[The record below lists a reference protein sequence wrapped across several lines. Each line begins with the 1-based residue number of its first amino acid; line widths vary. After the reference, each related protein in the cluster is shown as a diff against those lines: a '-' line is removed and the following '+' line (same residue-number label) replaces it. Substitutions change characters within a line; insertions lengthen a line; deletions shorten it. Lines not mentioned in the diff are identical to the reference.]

1 MVLGMKSMPAK
12 LQQAY
17 FSRLRGKLFLHEWR
31 EVNGMQTMRQL
42 WWFFRAYWKRYAVG
56 IAFLFF
62 IDVLMLW
69 PPRLIGETVDDI
81 RNSSLTSAA
90 LTRTVAILLLLGLV
104 LYGMRFV
111 WRYLLNGGALILE
124 RTLRERLFAHLT
136 RMTPSFYQRRRSGD
150 LMAIATNDIPAIEQT
165 ASTGVLTLVDSLF
178 MTTLTL
184 AVMMTSIDWRLTL
197 AALIPMP
204 FLAWSTAYYGKLLH
218 ERFYLAQEAFGEM
231 NDHVQ
236 QSISGVR
243 VLRAFVQEEA
253 DVEAFR
259 RVSEKTLER
268 NVSVS
273 RIDALFE
280 PTIAIIIGFSF
291 LIGLGYGT
299 YLVIASSISLGDLVA
314 FNLYLGLLIWPMFAF
329 GWLVNVLQ
337 RGGASHKRLTELLVE
352 QPEVTEKEQPVS
364 VVPANTVE
372 ARHFSFVYPGG
383 EKPALRDI
391 SFSLGEGETLGI
403 VGRTGSG
410 KSTLCRSL
418 LHLYPIKPDSLFV
431 GGVPIEDL
439 SFAAL
444 RAKIGYVPQE
454 HLLFSRTIAENVAFG
469 KPEATAEEVLH
480 ALELAE
486 MGRDLSQFA
495 DGVETMVGEK
505 GVTLSGG
512 QKQRISIARALLM
525 DADILILDDS
535 LSAVDARTEESIL
548 RHLRQERAGKTTII
562 TAHRLSAVQHA
573 HQILVLDDGQIV
585 ERGTHDELMRL
596 DGWYANQ
603 YRRQQME
610 QDVAG

>member
-1 MVLGMKSMPAK
+1 MKTLKELA
-12 LQQAY
+12 
-17 FSRLRGKLFLHEWR
+17 
-31 EVNGMQTMRQL
+31 
-42 WWFFRAYWKRYAVG
+42 WFFRAHWKRYTIG

-62 IDVLMLW
+62 IDILMLW
-69 PPRLIGETVDDI
+69 PPRLIGETVDAM
-81 RNSSLTSAA
+81 RNSSLTTQD
-90 LTRTVAILLLLGLV
+90 LTRTVTILLALGV
-104 LYGMRFV
+104 GLYAMRFA

-124 RTLRERLFAHLT
+124 RTLRERLFGHLT
-136 RMTPSFYQRRRSGD
+136 RMTPSFYHRKRSGD
-150 LMAIATNDIPAIEQT
+150 LMAVATNDIPAIEQT

-178 MTTLTL
+178 MTLLTL
-184 AVMMTSIDWRLTL
+184 GVMVTAIDWKLTL

-204 FLAWSTAYYGKLLH
+204 FLAWSTAYYGRLLH

-243 VLRAFVQEEA
+243 VLRAFVQEKEDIEA
-253 DVEAFR
+253 YR

-299 YLVIASSISLGDLVA
+299 YLVFTSAISLGDLVA

-337 RGGASHKRLTELLVE
+337 RGGASHKRLSELLAE
-352 QPEVTEKEQPVS
+352 QPDVHEADHPIAATTPH
-364 VVPANTVE
+364 TVE
-372 ARHFSFVYPGG
+372 ARQFSFAYPGND
-383 EKPALRDI
+383 ELALSDI
-391 SFSLGEGETLGI
+391 TFSLGEGETLGI

-410 KSTLCRSL
+410 KSTLCRAL
-418 LHLYPIKPDSLFV
+418 LHQYEMKRQTLFV
-431 GGVPIEDL
+431 GGVPIEEL
-439 SFAAL
+439 SFDTL
-444 RAKIGYVPQE
+444 RQKIAYVPQE
-454 HLLFSRTIAENVAFG
+454 HLLFSRTIAENVSFG
-469 KPEATAEEVLH
+469 KPDASEAEVLH
-480 ALELAE
+480 AMRLAE
-486 MGRDLSQFA
+486 MESDLMQFRE
-495 DGVETMVGEK
+495 GLKTMVGEK

-512 QKQRISIARALLM
+512 QKQRISIARALLL
-525 DADILILDDS
+525 DAGILVLDDS
-535 LSAVDARTEESIL
+535 LSAVDARTEEAIL
-548 RHLRQERAGKTTII
+548 RHLRQERANKTTII

-573 HQILVLDDGQIV
+573 ELILVLDEGRIV
-585 ERGTHDELMRL
+585 ERGTHAELMQQN
-596 DGWYANQ
+596 GWYAEQ

>member
-1 MVLGMKSMPAK
+1 
-12 LQQAY
+12 
-17 FSRLRGKLFLHEWR
+17 
-31 EVNGMQTMRQL
+31 MQTLRQL
-42 WWFFRAYWKRYAVG
+42 SWFFKAHWKRYAVG
-56 IAFLFF
+56 IVFLFL

-69 PPRLIGETVDDI
+69 PPRLIGETVDSI
-81 RNSSLTSAA
+81 RNSSLTPSV
-90 LTRTVAILLLLGLV
+90 LTETVVILLVLGV
-104 LYGMRFV
+104 ILYAMRFV

-124 RTLRERLFAHLT
+124 RTLREQLFAHLT
-136 RMTPSFYQRRRSGD
+136 RMTPSFYHRKRSGD
-150 LMAIATNDIPAIEQT
+150 LMAVATNDIPAIEQT

-178 MTTLTL
+178 MTVLTL
-184 AVMMTSIDWRLTL
+184 SVMMTAIDWKLTL

-236 QSISGVR
+236 QSVSGVR
-243 VLRAFVQEEA
+243 VLRAFVQEKA
-253 DVEAFR
+253 DVEAYR

-291 LIGLGYGT
+291 LIGLGFGT
-299 YLVIASSISLGDLVA
+299 YLVFTSAISLGDLVA

-337 RGGASHKRLTELLVE
+337 RGGASHKRLSELFVE
-352 QPEVTEKEQPVS
+352 QPDVSEKPAAAS
-364 VVPANTVE
+364 IVPANIVE
-372 ARHFSFVYPGG
+372 ARHFSFIYPGTD
-383 EKPALRDI
+383 KPALYNI
-391 SFSLGEGETLGI
+391 TFTLEEGETLGI

-418 LHLYPIKPDSLFV
+418 LHQYQMEGKSLFV
-431 GGVPIEDL
+431 GGVPIEEISL
-439 SFAAL
+439 HAL
-444 RAKIGYVPQE
+444 REKIGYVPQE

-469 KPEATAEEVLH
+469 NQDATPGEIMH

-486 MGRDLSQFA
+486 MGRDLSQFT
-495 DGVETMVGEK
+495 DGVKTMVGEK

-573 HQILVLDDGQIV
+573 QLILVLDAGQIV
-585 ERGTHDELMRL
+585 ERGTHDELMQKN
-596 DGWYANQ
+596 GWYAEQ

>member
-1 MVLGMKSMPAK
+1 
-12 LQQAY
+12 
-17 FSRLRGKLFLHEWR
+17 
-31 EVNGMQTMRQL
+31 MQTLRQL
-42 WWFFRAYWKRYAVG
+42 SWFFRAYWKRYVIG
-56 IAFLFF
+56 IAVLFI

-69 PPRLIGETVDDI
+69 PPKLIGDTVDSI
-81 RNSSLTSAA
+81 RNSSLTDAD
-90 LTRTVAILLLLGLV
+90 LTLTVVILLILGV
-104 LYGMRFV
+104 SLYGLRFL

-136 RMTPSFYQRRRSGD
+136 RMTPSFFHRKRSGD
-150 LMAIATNDIPAIEQT
+150 LMAVATNDIPAIEQT
-165 ASTGVLTLVDSLF
+165 ASTGVLTLVDALF
-178 MTTLTL
+178 MTVLTL
-184 AVMMTSIDWRLTL
+184 GVMVTAIDWKLTL

-204 FLAWSTAYYGKLLH
+204 FLAWSTAYYGRLLH

-236 QSISGVR
+236 QSVSGVR
-243 VLRAFVQEEA
+243 VLRAFVQEKADIEA
-253 DVEAFR
+253 YR

-280 PTIAIIIGFSF
+280 PTIGIIIGFSF

-299 YLVIASSISLGDLVA
+299 YLVFTSAISLGDLVA

-337 RGGASHKRLTELLVE
+337 RGGASHKRFTELMVE
-352 QPEVTEKEQPVS
+352 QPDVTEAANPVTS
-364 VVPANTVE
+364 QIANTVE
-372 ARHFSFVYPGG
+372 ARHFSFTYPGTD
-383 EKPALRDI
+383 KPALTDI
-391 SFSLGEGETLGI
+391 SFRLGEGETLGI

-410 KSTLCRSL
+410 KSTLCRAL
-418 LHLYPIKPDSLFV
+418 LHQYQMKEQALFI
-431 GGVPIEDL
+431 GGIPIEGLAFDT
-439 SFAAL
+439 L
-444 RAKIGYVPQE
+444 REKIGYVPQE
-454 HLLFSRTIAENVAFG
+454 HLLFSRTIVENVAFG
-469 KPEATAEEVLH
+469 KPQATTEEVKH

-486 MGRDLSQFA
+486 MKRDMEQFR
-495 DGVETMVGEK
+495 DGLQTMVGEK

-525 DADILILDDS
+525 DAGILILDDS

-548 RHLRQERAGKTTII
+548 RHLRQERADKTTII

-573 HQILVLDDGQIV
+573 QLILVLDEGQIV
-585 ERGTHDELMRL
+585 ERGTHDELMQRK
-596 DGWYANQ
+596 GWYAEQ

>member
-1 MVLGMKSMPAK
+1 
-12 LQQAY
+12 
-17 FSRLRGKLFLHEWR
+17 
-31 EVNGMQTMRQL
+31 MQTLRQL
-42 WWFFRAYWKRYAVG
+42 SWFFRAYWKRYVIG
-56 IAFLFF
+56 ISVLFI

-69 PPRLIGETVDDI
+69 PPKLIGDTVDSI
-81 RNSSLTSAA
+81 RNSSLTDAD
-90 LTRTVAILLLLGLV
+90 LTQTVVILLVLGIS
-104 LYGMRFV
+104 LYGLRFL

-136 RMTPSFYQRRRSGD
+136 RMTPSFFHRKRSGD
-150 LMAIATNDIPAIEQT
+150 LMAVATNDIPAIEQT
-165 ASTGVLTLVDSLF
+165 ASTGVLTLVDALF
-178 MTTLTL
+178 MTLLTL
-184 AVMMTSIDWRLTL
+184 GVMVTAIDWKLTL

-236 QSISGVR
+236 QSVSGVR
-243 VLRAFVQEEA
+243 VLRAFVQEKADIEA
-253 DVEAFR
+253 YR
-259 RVSEKTLER
+259 QVSEKTLER

-299 YLVIASSISLGDLVA
+299 YLVFTSAISLGDLVA

-337 RGGASHKRLTELLVE
+337 RGGASHKRFTELMVE
-352 QPEVTEKEQPVS
+352 QPDVTEAADPVTS
-364 VVPANTVE
+364 QIANTVE
-372 ARHFSFVYPGG
+372 ARHFSFAYPGTD
-383 EKPALRDI
+383 KPALTDI
-391 SFSLGEGETLGI
+391 SFRLGEGETLGI

-410 KSTLCRSL
+410 KSTLCRAL
-418 LHLYPIKPDSLFV
+418 LHQYQMKEQVLFI
-431 GGVPIEDL
+431 GGIPIEGLAFD
-439 SFAAL
+439 AL
-444 RAKIGYVPQE
+444 REKIGYVPQE
-454 HLLFSRTIAENVAFG
+454 HLLFSRTIAENVTFG
-469 KPEATAEEVLH
+469 KPQATTEDVMH

-486 MGRDLSQFA
+486 MKRDLEQFR
-495 DGVETMVGEK
+495 DGLQTMVGEK

-525 DADILILDDS
+525 DAGILILDDS

-548 RHLRQERAGKTTII
+548 RHLRQERADKTTII

-573 HQILVLDDGQIV
+573 QLILVLDEGQIV
-585 ERGTHDELMRL
+585 ERGTHDELMQHN
-596 DGWYANQ
+596 GWYAEQ

>member
-1 MVLGMKSMPAK
+1 
-12 LQQAY
+12 
-17 FSRLRGKLFLHEWR
+17 
-31 EVNGMQTMRQL
+31 MQTLKQL
-42 WWFFRAYWKRYAVG
+42 SWFFRAHWKRYAIG
-56 IAFLFF
+56 ISFLFL

-69 PPRLIGETVDDI
+69 PPRLIGETVDSI
-81 RNSSLTSAA
+81 RNSSLTIPA
-90 LTRTVAILLLLGLV
+90 LTRAMVILLVLGVLLYV
-104 LYGMRFV
+104 MRFV
-111 WRYLLNGGALILE
+111 WRYLLNGGALLLE
-124 RTLRERLFAHLT
+124 RTLRERLFSHLT
-136 RMTPSFYQRRRSGD
+136 KMTPSFYHRKRSGD
-150 LMAIATNDIPAIEQT
+150 LMAVATNDIPAIEQT

-178 MTTLTL
+178 MTLLTL
-184 AVMMTSIDWRLTL
+184 GVMVTVIDWKLTL

-218 ERFYLAQEAFGEM
+218 DRFYLAQEAFGEM

-236 QSISGVR
+236 QSVSGVR
-243 VLRAFVQEEA
+243 VLRAFVQEKA
-253 DVEAFR
+253 DVEAYR

-299 YLVIASSISLGDLVA
+299 YLVFTSSISLGDLVA

-337 RGGASHKRLTELLVE
+337 RGGASHKRYSELLVE
-352 QPEVTEKEQPVS
+352 QPDVKEAANPVTTVA
-364 VVPANTVE
+364 ANTVE
-372 ARHFSFVYPGG
+372 ARQFSFCYPGTD
-383 EKPALRDI
+383 KPALSDI
-391 SFSLGEGETLGI
+391 SFVLEEGETLGI

-418 LHLYPIKPDSLFV
+418 LHQYQMNEGSLLV
-431 GGVPIEDL
+431 GGVPIEKL
-439 SFAAL
+439 SFHAL
-444 RAKIGYVPQE
+444 REKIGYVPQE
-454 HLLFSRTIAENVAFG
+454 HLLFSRTIEANVAFG
-469 KPEATAEEVLH
+469 RPDATNEEIVR

-486 MGRDLSQFA
+486 MRGDLAQFRDGLQ
-495 DGVETMVGEK
+495 TMVGEK

-512 QKQRISIARALLM
+512 QKQRISIARALLV

-548 RHLRQERAGKTTII
+548 RHLRQERANKTTII

-573 HQILVLDDGQIV
+573 QLILVLDEGRIV
-585 ERGTHDELMRL
+585 ERGTHNELMQKN
-596 DGWYANQ
+596 GWYAEQ

-610 QDVAG
+610 QDVTG

>member
-1 MVLGMKSMPAK
+1 
-12 LQQAY
+12 
-17 FSRLRGKLFLHEWR
+17 
-31 EVNGMQTMRQL
+31 MQTLRQL
-42 WWFFRAYWKRYAVG
+42 SWFFRAHWKRYVVG
-56 IAFLFF
+56 IFFLFV
-62 IDVLMLW
+62 IDILMLW
-69 PPRLIGETVDDI
+69 PPRLIGDTVDSI
-81 RNSSLTSAA
+81 RNNTLTSSA
-90 LTRTVAILLLLGLV
+90 LTQTMVILLVLGVLLYV
-104 LYGMRFV
+104 MRII

-124 RTLRERLFAHLT
+124 RALRERLFAHLT
-136 RMTPSFYQRRRSGD
+136 RMSPSFYHRKRSGD
-150 LMAIATNDIPAIEQT
+150 LMAVATNDIPAIEQT

-178 MTTLTL
+178 MTLLTL
-184 AVMMTSIDWRLTL
+184 VVMVTVIDWKLTL

-218 ERFYLAQEAFGEM
+218 DRFYLAQEAFGEM

-236 QSISGVR
+236 QSVSGVR
-243 VLRAFVQEEA
+243 VLRAFVQEKA
-253 DVEAFR
+253 DVEAYR

-299 YLVIASSISLGDLVA
+299 YLVFTSSISLGDLVA

-337 RGGASHKRLTELLVE
+337 RGGASHKRYSELVVE
-352 QPEVTEKEQPVS
+352 QPDVAEEEHPITSVT
-364 VVPANTVE
+364 ANTVE
-372 ARHFSFVYPGG
+372 ARHFSFCYPGT
-383 EKPALRDI
+383 EKPALTDI
-391 SFSLGEGETLGI
+391 SFTLGEGETLGI

-418 LHLYPIKPDSLFV
+418 LHQYQMEREALFV
-431 GGVPIEDL
+431 GGIAIEEL
-439 SFAAL
+439 SFDAL
-444 RAKIGYVPQE
+444 RKKIGYVPQE
-454 HLLFSRTIAENVAFG
+454 HLLFSRTIAHNVAFG
-469 KPEATAEEVLH
+469 RPEASADEVLH

-486 MGRDLSQFA
+486 MKRDLEQFRE
-495 DGVETMVGEK
+495 GLQTMVGEK
-505 GVTLSGG
+505 GVALSGG
-512 QKQRISIARALLM
+512 QKQRISIARALLI
-525 DADILILDDS
+525 DAEILILDDS

-548 RHLRQERAGKTTII
+548 THLRSERANKTTII

-573 HQILVLDDGQIV
+573 QLILVLDEGRIV
-585 ERGTHDELMRL
+585 ERGTHDELMTRN
-596 DGWYANQ
+596 GWYAEQ

>member
-1 MVLGMKSMPAK
+1 
-12 LQQAY
+12 
-17 FSRLRGKLFLHEWR
+17 
-31 EVNGMQTMRQL
+31 MQTLRQL
-42 WWFFRAYWKRYAVG
+42 SWFFKAHWKRYAVG
-56 IAFLFF
+56 IVFLFL

-69 PPRLIGETVDDI
+69 PPRLIGETVDSI
-81 RNSSLTSAA
+81 RNSSLTPSV
-90 LTRTVAILLLLGLV
+90 LTETVVILLVLGV
-104 LYGMRFV
+104 ILYAMRFV

-124 RTLRERLFAHLT
+124 RTLREQLFAHLT
-136 RMTPSFYQRRRSGD
+136 RMTPSFYHRKRSGD
-150 LMAIATNDIPAIEQT
+150 LMAVATNDIPAIEQT

-178 MTTLTL
+178 MTVLTL
-184 AVMMTSIDWRLTL
+184 SVMMTAIDWKLTL

-236 QSISGVR
+236 QSVSGVR
-243 VLRAFVQEEA
+243 VLRAFVQEKA
-253 DVEAFR
+253 DVEAYR

-291 LIGLGYGT
+291 LIGLGFGT
-299 YLVIASSISLGDLVA
+299 YLVFTSAISLGDLVA

-337 RGGASHKRLTELLVE
+337 RGGASHKRLSELFVE
-352 QPEVTEKEQPVS
+352 QPDVSEKPAAAS
-364 VVPANTVE
+364 IVPANIVE
-372 ARHFSFVYPGG
+372 ARHFSFIYPGTD
-383 EKPALRDI
+383 KPALYNI
-391 SFSLGEGETLGI
+391 TFTLEEGETLGI

-418 LHLYPIKPDSLFV
+418 LHQYQMEGKSLFV
-431 GGVPIEDL
+431 GGVPIEEISL
-439 SFAAL
+439 HAL
-444 RAKIGYVPQE
+444 REKIGYVPQE

-469 KPEATAEEVLH
+469 NPDATPGEIMH

-486 MGRDLSQFA
+486 MGRDLSQFT
-495 DGVETMVGEK
+495 DGVKTMVGEK

-573 HQILVLDDGQIV
+573 QLILVLDAGQIV
-585 ERGTHDELMRL
+585 ERGTHDELMQKN
-596 DGWYANQ
+596 GWYAEQ

>member
-1 MVLGMKSMPAK
+1 MHTL
-12 LQQAY
+12 
-17 FSRLRGKLFLHEWR
+17 
-31 EVNGMQTMRQL
+31 RQL
-42 WWFFRAYWKRYAVG
+42 SWFFKAHWKRYSIG
-56 IAFLFF
+56 ITFLFL
-62 IDVLMLW
+62 IDVLVLW
-69 PPRLIGETVDDI
+69 PPRLIGDIVDSI
-81 RNSSLTSAA
+81 RNSSLTTAE
-90 LTRTVAILLLLGLV
+90 LMKTVLILLSLGLV
-104 LYGMRFV
+104 LYGMRYM

-124 RTLRERLFAHLT
+124 KTLRERLFSHLT
-136 RMTPSFYQRRRSGD
+136 RMSPSFYHRKRSGD
-150 LMAIATNDIPAIEQT
+150 LMAVATNDIPAIEQT
-165 ASTGVLTLVDSLF
+165 ASTGVLTLVDALF
-178 MTTLTL
+178 MTLLTL
-184 AVMMTSIDWRLTL
+184 IVMLTSIDWKLTL

-204 FLAWSTAYYGKLLH
+204 FLAWSTAYYGRLLH

-236 QSISGVR
+236 QSVSGVR
-243 VLRAFVQEEA
+243 VLRAFVQEKA
-253 DVEAFR
+253 DVEAYR

-299 YLVIASSISLGDLVA
+299 YLVFTSVISLGELVA

-337 RGGASHKRLTELLVE
+337 RGGASHKRLSELLVE
-352 QPEVTEKEQPVS
+352 EPDVAEQEHPVS
-364 VVPANTVE
+364 AVASNTVE
-372 ARHFSFVYPGG
+372 ARHFTFTYPGT

-391 SFSLGEGETLGI
+391 TFTLGEGETLGI

-418 LHLYPIKPDSLFV
+418 LHQYQMNESSLFV
-431 GGVPIEDL
+431 GGVPIESL
-439 SFAAL
+439 SLFAL
-444 RAKIGYVPQE
+444 REKIGYVPQE
-454 HLLFSRTIAENVAFG
+454 HLLFSRSIEANVTFG
-469 KPEATAEEVLH
+469 KPGASAEEVLH

-486 MGRDLSQFA
+486 MGSDLLQFRE
-495 DGVETMVGEK
+495 GVQTMVGEK

-535 LSAVDARTEESIL
+535 LSAVDARTEESIV
-548 RHLRQERAGKTTII
+548 RHLRKERTGKTTII

-573 HQILVLDDGQIV
+573 QLILVLDEGQIV
-585 ERGTHDELMRL
+585 ERGTHDELMRQN
-596 DGWYANQ
+596 GWYAEQ
-603 YRRQQME
+603 FRRQQME

>member
-1 MVLGMKSMPAK
+1 MKTLKELS
-12 LQQAY
+12 
-17 FSRLRGKLFLHEWR
+17 
-31 EVNGMQTMRQL
+31 
-42 WWFFRAYWKRYAVG
+42 WFFRAHWKRYTIG

-62 IDVLMLW
+62 IDILMLW
-69 PPRLIGETVDDI
+69 PPRLIGETVDAM
-81 RNSSLTSAA
+81 RNSSLTAQD
-90 LTRTVAILLLLGLV
+90 LTRTVTILLALGV
-104 LYGMRFV
+104 GLYAMRFA

-124 RTLRERLFAHLT
+124 RTLRERLFGHLT
-136 RMTPSFYQRRRSGD
+136 RMTPSFYHRKRSGD
-150 LMAIATNDIPAIEQT
+150 LMAVATNDIPAIEQT

-178 MTTLTL
+178 MTLLTL
-184 AVMMTSIDWRLTL
+184 GVMVTAIDWKLTL

-204 FLAWSTAYYGKLLH
+204 FLAWSTAYYGRLLH

-243 VLRAFVQEEA
+243 VLRAFVQEKEDIEA
-253 DVEAFR
+253 YR

-299 YLVIASSISLGDLVA
+299 YLVFTSAISLGDLVA

-337 RGGASHKRLTELLVE
+337 RGGASHKRLSELLVE
-352 QPEVTEKEQPVS
+352 KPDVHEVDHPIAAATPH
-364 VVPANTVE
+364 TVE
-372 ARHFSFVYPGG
+372 ARHFSFAYPGSD
-383 EKPALRDI
+383 ELALSDI
-391 SFSLGEGETLGI
+391 TFSLGEGETLGI

-410 KSTLCRSL
+410 KSTLCRAL
-418 LHLYPIKPDSLFV
+418 LHQYEMKSQTLFV
-431 GGVPIEDL
+431 GGVSIEEL
-439 SFAAL
+439 SFDTL
-444 RAKIGYVPQE
+444 RQKIAYVPQE
-454 HLLFSRTIAENVAFG
+454 HLLFSRTIAENVSFG
-469 KPEATAEEVLH
+469 KPGASEAEVLH
-480 ALELAE
+480 AMRLAE
-486 MGRDLSQFA
+486 MESDLMQFRE
-495 DGVETMVGEK
+495 GLKTMVGEK

-512 QKQRISIARALLM
+512 QKQRISIARALLL
-525 DADILILDDS
+525 DAGILVLDDS
-535 LSAVDARTEESIL
+535 LSAVDARTEEAIL
-548 RHLRQERAGKTTII
+548 RHLRQERANKTTII

-573 HQILVLDDGQIV
+573 ELILVLDEGRIV
-585 ERGTHDELMRL
+585 ERGTHAELMQQN
-596 DGWYANQ
+596 GWYAEQ

>member
-1 MVLGMKSMPAK
+1 MLALLLFAWEEVYIRVSHEVTLM
-12 LQQAY
+12 
-17 FSRLRGKLFLHEWR
+17 RILRELS
-31 EVNGMQTMRQL
+31 
-42 WWFFRAYWKRYAVG
+42 WFFRAHWKRYAVG
-56 IAFLFF
+56 IAFLFL

-69 PPRLIGETVDDI
+69 PPRLIGETVDSI
-81 RNSSLTSAA
+81 RNGSLTPAV
-90 LTRTVAILLLLGLV
+90 LTQNVAILLALGLS

-124 RTLRERLFAHLT
+124 RTLREKFFSHLT

-165 ASTGVLTLVDSLF
+165 ASMGVLTLVDSLF
-178 MTTLTL
+178 MTLLTL
-184 AVMMTSIDWRLTL
+184 SVMIVSIDWKLTL

-204 FLAWSTAYYGKLLH
+204 FLAWSTAYYGRLLH

-243 VLRAFVQEEA
+243 VMRAFVQEEQ

-268 NVSVS
+268 NVNVS
-273 RIDALFE
+273 RIDALFD
-280 PTIAIIIGFSF
+280 PTISVIIGFSF

-299 YLVIASSISLGDLVA
+299 YLVFTSSISLGDLIA
-314 FNLYLGLLIWPMFAF
+314 FNMYLGLLIWPMFAF
-329 GWLVNVLQ
+329 GWLINLVQ
-337 RGGASHKRLTELLVE
+337 RGAASQLRLSELFVE
-352 QPEVTEKEQPVS
+352 EPDVAEVSHPVTAVKE
-364 VVPANTVE
+364 NTVE
-372 ARHFSFVYPGG
+372 ARHFSFRYPGS
-383 EKPALRDI
+383 EKPALSDI
-391 SFSLGEGETLGI
+391 SFSLGAGETLGI

-418 LHLYPIKPDSLFV
+418 LHQYPIEPNRLFV
-431 GGVPIEDL
+431 GGVPIEQL
-439 SFAAL
+439 SFDAL
-444 RAKIGYVPQE
+444 RAKIAYVPQE

-469 KPEATAEEVLH
+469 RPDATEEEVRR

-486 MGRDLSQFA
+486 MSGDVARFPEGLQ
-495 DGVETMVGEK
+495 TMVGEK

-512 QKQRISIARALLM
+512 QKQRISIARALLL

-535 LSAVDARTEESIL
+535 LSAVDARTEERII
-548 RHLRQERAGKTTII
+548 RHLRAERTNKTTII
-562 TAHRLSAVQHA
+562 AAHRLSAVQHA
-573 HQILVLDDGQIV
+573 QLILVLDDGRIV
-585 ERGTHDELMRL
+585 ERGTHDELMQAG
-596 DGWYANQ
+596 GWYAEQ

-610 QDVAG
+610 QDVAGQA

>member
-1 MVLGMKSMPAK
+1 MRTL
-12 LQQAY
+12 
-17 FSRLRGKLFLHEWR
+17 
-31 EVNGMQTMRQL
+31 RQL
-42 WWFFRAYWKRYAVG
+42 SWFFKAHWKRYSFG
-56 IAFLFF
+56 IAFLFL
-62 IDVLMLW
+62 IDILVLL
-69 PPRLIGETVDDI
+69 PPRLIGNTVDSI
-81 RNSSLTSAA
+81 RNSTLTNAE
-90 LTRTVAILLLLGLV
+90 LTKTVFILLGLGV
-104 LYGMRFV
+104 LLYGMRYM

-124 RTLRERLFAHLT
+124 KTLRERLFSHLT
-136 RMTPSFYQRRRSGD
+136 RMTPSFYNRKRSGD
-150 LMAIATNDIPAIEQT
+150 LMAVATNDIPNIEQT

-178 MTTLTL
+178 MTLLTL
-184 AVMMTSIDWRLTL
+184 VVMLTAIDWKLTL

-204 FLAWSTAYYGKLLH
+204 FLAWSTAYYGRLLH

-236 QSISGVR
+236 QAVSGVR
-243 VLRAFVQEEA
+243 VLRAFVQEKA
-253 DVEAFR
+253 DVEAYR

-299 YLVIASSISLGDLVA
+299 YLVITSAISLGDLVA

-337 RGGASHKRLTELLVE
+337 RGGASMKRLSELFVE
-352 QPEVTEKEQPVS
+352 EPDVAEQEHPVTAVVS
-364 VVPANTVE
+364 NTVE
-372 ARHFSFVYPGG
+372 ARHFSFTYPGT
-383 EKPALRDI
+383 EKPALRDVT
-391 SFSLGEGETLGI
+391 FTLREGETLGI

-418 LHLYPIKPDSLFV
+418 LHQYQMEAGSLFI
-431 GGVPIEDL
+431 GGVPIESMSL
-439 SFAAL
+439 SAL
-444 RAKIGYVPQE
+444 REKIGYVPQE
-454 HLLFSRTIAENVAFG
+454 HLLFSRSIAANVAFG
-469 KPEATAEEVLH
+469 KPAATQEELLN
-480 ALELAE
+480 ALKLAE
-486 MGRDLSQFA
+486 MGSDLLQFR

-512 QKQRISIARALLM
+512 QKQRISIARALLLN
-525 DADILILDDS
+525 ADILILDDS

-573 HQILVLDDGQIV
+573 QLILVLDEGQII
-585 ERGTHDELMRL
+585 ERGTHEELMQIK
-596 DGWYANQ
+596 GWYAEQ
-603 YRRQQME
+603 FRRQQME

>member
-1 MVLGMKSMPAK
+1 MKTLKELS
-12 LQQAY
+12 
-17 FSRLRGKLFLHEWR
+17 
-31 EVNGMQTMRQL
+31 
-42 WWFFRAYWKRYAVG
+42 WFFRAHWKRYTIG

-62 IDVLMLW
+62 IDILMLW
-69 PPRLIGETVDDI
+69 PPRLIGETVDAM
-81 RNSSLTSAA
+81 RNSSLTAQD
-90 LTRTVAILLLLGLV
+90 LTRTVTILLALGV
-104 LYGMRFV
+104 GLYAMRFA

-124 RTLRERLFAHLT
+124 RTLRERLFGHLT
-136 RMTPSFYQRRRSGD
+136 RMTPSFYHRKRSGD
-150 LMAIATNDIPAIEQT
+150 LMAVATNDIPAIEQT

-178 MTTLTL
+178 MTLLTL
-184 AVMMTSIDWRLTL
+184 GVMVTAIDWKLTL

-204 FLAWSTAYYGKLLH
+204 FLAWSTAYYGRLLH

-243 VLRAFVQEEA
+243 VLRAFVQEKEDIEA
-253 DVEAFR
+253 YR

-299 YLVIASSISLGDLVA
+299 YLVFTSAISLGELVA

-337 RGGASHKRLTELLVE
+337 RGGASHKRLSELLVE
-352 QPEVTEKEQPVS
+352 QPDVHEVDHPIAAETPH
-364 VVPANTVE
+364 TVE
-372 ARHFSFVYPGG
+372 ARHFSFAYPGSD
-383 EKPALRDI
+383 KLALSDI
-391 SFSLGEGETLGI
+391 TFFLREGETLGI

-410 KSTLCRSL
+410 KSTLCRAL
-418 LHLYPIKPDSLFV
+418 LHQYEMKSQTLFV
-431 GGVPIEDL
+431 GGVPIEEL
-439 SFAAL
+439 SFDTL
-444 RAKIGYVPQE
+444 RQKIAYVPQE
-454 HLLFSRTIAENVAFG
+454 HLLFSRTIAENVSFG
-469 KPEATAEEVLH
+469 KPGASEAEVLH
-480 ALELAE
+480 AMRLAE
-486 MGRDLSQFA
+486 MESDLMQFRE
-495 DGVETMVGEK
+495 GLKTMVGEK

-512 QKQRISIARALLM
+512 QKQRISIARALLL
-525 DADILILDDS
+525 DAGILVLDDS
-535 LSAVDARTEESIL
+535 LSAVDARTEEAIL
-548 RHLRQERAGKTTII
+548 RHLRQERANKTTII

-573 HQILVLDDGQIV
+573 ELILVLDEGRIV
-585 ERGTHDELMRL
+585 ERGTHAELMQQN
-596 DGWYANQ
+596 GWYAEQ

>member
-1 MVLGMKSMPAK
+1 
-12 LQQAY
+12 
-17 FSRLRGKLFLHEWR
+17 
-31 EVNGMQTMRQL
+31 MQTLRQL
-42 WWFFRAYWKRYAVG
+42 SWFFRAYWKRYVIG
-56 IAFLFF
+56 ISVLFI

-69 PPRLIGETVDDI
+69 PPKLIGDTVDSI
-81 RNSSLTSAA
+81 RNSSLTNAD
-90 LTRTVAILLLLGLV
+90 LTQTVVILLVLGV
-104 LYGMRFV
+104 SLYGLRFL
-111 WRYLLNGGALILE
+111 WRFLLNGGALILE

-136 RMTPSFYQRRRSGD
+136 RMTPSFFHRKRSGD
-150 LMAIATNDIPAIEQT
+150 LMAVATNDIPAIEQT
-165 ASTGVLTLVDSLF
+165 ASTGVLTLVDALF
-178 MTTLTL
+178 MTLLTL
-184 AVMMTSIDWRLTL
+184 GVMVTAIDWKLTL

-204 FLAWSTAYYGKLLH
+204 FLAWSTAYYGRLLH

-236 QSISGVR
+236 QSVSGVR
-243 VLRAFVQEEA
+243 VLRAFVQEKADIEA
-253 DVEAFR
+253 YR

-299 YLVIASSISLGDLVA
+299 YLVFTSVISLGDLVA

-337 RGGASHKRLTELLVE
+337 RGGASHKRFTELMVE
-352 QPEVTEKEQPVS
+352 QPDVTEAANPVTS
-364 VVPANTVE
+364 QIANTVE
-372 ARHFSFVYPGG
+372 VRHFSFTYPGTD
-383 EKPALRDI
+383 KQALTDI
-391 SFSLGEGETLGI
+391 SFHLGEGETLGI

-410 KSTLCRSL
+410 KSTLCRAL
-418 LHLYPIKPDSLFV
+418 LHQYQMKEQALFI
-431 GGVPIEDL
+431 GGIPIEGLAFDT
-439 SFAAL
+439 L
-444 RAKIGYVPQE
+444 REKIGYVPQE
-454 HLLFSRTIAENVAFG
+454 HLLFSRTIAENVTFG
-469 KPEATAEEVLH
+469 KPQATTEDVMH

-486 MGRDLSQFA
+486 MKRDLAQFR
-495 DGVETMVGEK
+495 DGLQTMVGEK

-525 DADILILDDS
+525 DAGILILDDS

-548 RHLRQERAGKTTII
+548 RHLRQERADKTTII

-573 HQILVLDDGQIV
+573 QLILVLDEGRIV
-585 ERGTHDELMRL
+585 ERGTHDELMQRN
-596 DGWYANQ
+596 GWYAEQ

>member
-1 MVLGMKSMPAK
+1 
-12 LQQAY
+12 
-17 FSRLRGKLFLHEWR
+17 
-31 EVNGMQTMRQL
+31 MQTLKQL
-42 WWFFRAYWKRYAVG
+42 SWFFRAHWKRYVIG
-56 IAFLFF
+56 ISFLFL

-69 PPRLIGETVDDI
+69 PPRLIGETVDSI

-90 LTRTVAILLLLGLV
+90 LTQTMVILLVLGVLLYV
-104 LYGMRFV
+104 MRFV

-124 RTLRERLFAHLT
+124 RALREKLFSHLT
-136 RMTPSFYQRRRSGD
+136 RMTPSFYHRKRSGD
-150 LMAIATNDIPAIEQT
+150 LMAVATNDIPAIEQT

-178 MTTLTL
+178 MTLLTL
-184 AVMMTSIDWRLTL
+184 GVMVTVIDWKLTL

-218 ERFYLAQEAFGEM
+218 DRFYLAQEAFGEM

-236 QSISGVR
+236 QSVSGVR
-243 VLRAFVQEEA
+243 VLRAFVQERA
-253 DVEAFR
+253 DVEAYR

-299 YLVIASSISLGDLVA
+299 YLVFTSAISLGDLVA

-337 RGGASHKRLTELLVE
+337 RGGASHKRYSELLME
-352 QPEVTEKEQPVS
+352 QPDVQESANPVTDVA
-364 VVPANTVE
+364 ANTVE
-372 ARHFSFVYPGG
+372 ARQFTFSYPGTD
-383 EKPALRDI
+383 KPALSDI
-391 SFSLGEGETLGI
+391 SFVLEEGDTLGI

-418 LHLYPIKPDSLFV
+418 LHQYQMSKGMLFV
-431 GGVPIEDL
+431 GGVPIEKL
-439 SFAAL
+439 SFHAL
-444 RAKIGYVPQE
+444 REKIGYVPQE
-454 HLLFSRTIAENVAFG
+454 HLLFSRTIEANAAFG
-469 KPEATAEEVLH
+469 RPDASHEKIVR
-480 ALELAE
+480 ALALAE
-486 MGRDLSQFA
+486 MKGDLAQFK
-495 DGVETMVGEK
+495 DGLQTMVGEK

-512 QKQRISIARALLM
+512 QKQRISIARALLT

-535 LSAVDARTEESIL
+535 LSAVDARTEESIV
-548 RHLRQERAGKTTII
+548 RHLRQERANKTTII

-573 HQILVLDDGQIV
+573 QLILVLDEGRIV
-585 ERGTHDELMRL
+585 ERGTHNELMQAN
-596 DGWYANQ
+596 GWYAEQ

-610 QDVAG
+610 QDVTG

>member
-1 MVLGMKSMPAK
+1 
-12 LQQAY
+12 
-17 FSRLRGKLFLHEWR
+17 
-31 EVNGMQTMRQL
+31 MQTLKQL
-42 WWFFRAYWKRYAVG
+42 SWFFRAHWKRYVIG
-56 IAFLFF
+56 IFFLFL

-69 PPRLIGETVDDI
+69 PPRLIGETVDSI
-81 RNSSLTSAA
+81 RNSSLTVPA
-90 LTRTVAILLLLGLV
+90 LTRAMVILLVLGV
-104 LYGMRFV
+104 FLYVMRFV
-111 WRYLLNGGALILE
+111 WRYLLNGGALLLE
-124 RTLRERLFAHLT
+124 RTLRERLFSHLT
-136 RMTPSFYQRRRSGD
+136 RMTPSFYHRKRSGD
-150 LMAIATNDIPAIEQT
+150 LMAVATNDIPAIEQT

-178 MTTLTL
+178 MTLLTL
-184 AVMMTSIDWRLTL
+184 GVMVTVIDWKLTL

-218 ERFYLAQEAFGEM
+218 DRFYLAQEAFGEM

-236 QSISGVR
+236 QSVSGVR
-243 VLRAFVQEEA
+243 VLRAFVQEKA
-253 DVEAFR
+253 DVEAYR

-299 YLVIASSISLGDLVA
+299 YLVFTSAISLGDLVA

-337 RGGASHKRLTELLVE
+337 RGGASHKRYSELLVE
-352 QPEVTEKEQPVS
+352 QPDVKEEANPVTTVA
-364 VVPANTVE
+364 ANTVE
-372 ARHFSFVYPGG
+372 ARQFSFCYPGTD
-383 EKPALRDI
+383 KPALSDI
-391 SFSLGEGETLGI
+391 SFVLEEGETLGI

-418 LHLYPIKPDSLFV
+418 LHQYQMNEGSLLV
-431 GGVPIEDL
+431 GGVPIEKL
-439 SFAAL
+439 SFHAL
-444 RAKIGYVPQE
+444 REKIGYVPQE
-454 HLLFSRTIAENVAFG
+454 HLLFSRTIEANVAFG
-469 KPEATAEEVLH
+469 RPDATNEEIVR

-486 MGRDLSQFA
+486 MRGDLAQFK
-495 DGVETMVGEK
+495 DGLQTMVGEK

-512 QKQRISIARALLM
+512 QKQRISIARALLV

-548 RHLRQERAGKTTII
+548 RHLRQERANKTTII

-573 HQILVLDDGQIV
+573 QLILVLDEGRIV
-585 ERGTHDELMRL
+585 ERGTHNELMQKN
-596 DGWYANQ
+596 GWYSEQ

-610 QDVAG
+610 QDVTG

>member
-1 MVLGMKSMPAK
+1 VQTL
-12 LQQAY
+12 LQL
-17 FSRLRGKLFLHEWR
+17 S
-31 EVNGMQTMRQL
+31 
-42 WWFFRAYWKRYAVG
+42 WFFKAHWKRYAVG
-56 IAFLFF
+56 IVFLFL

-69 PPRLIGETVDDI
+69 PPRLIGETVDSI
-81 RNSSLTSAA
+81 RNSSLTPSV
-90 LTRTVAILLLLGLV
+90 LTETVVILLVLGV
-104 LYGMRFV
+104 ILYAMRFV

-136 RMTPSFYQRRRSGD
+136 RMTPSFYHRKRSGD
-150 LMAIATNDIPAIEQT
+150 LMAVATNDIPAIEQT

-178 MTTLTL
+178 MTVLTL
-184 AVMMTSIDWRLTL
+184 SVMMTAIDWKLTL

-204 FLAWSTAYYGKLLH
+204 FLAWSTAYYGRLLH

-236 QSISGVR
+236 QSVSGVR

-253 DVEAFR
+253 DVEAYR

-268 NVSVS
+268 NMSVS

-291 LIGLGYGT
+291 LIGLGFGT
-299 YLVIASSISLGDLVA
+299 YLVFTSAISLGDLVA

-337 RGGASHKRLTELLVE
+337 RGGASHKRLSELFVE
-352 QPEVTEKEQPVS
+352 QPDVSEKPAAVS
-364 VVPANTVE
+364 VVSANTVE
-372 ARHFSFVYPGG
+372 ARHFSFVYPGTD
-383 EKPALRDI
+383 KPALCNI
-391 SFSLGEGETLGI
+391 TFTLKEGETLGI

-418 LHLYPIKPDSLFV
+418 LHQYQMEGKSLYV
-431 GGVPIEDL
+431 GGVPIEEL
-439 SFAAL
+439 SLHAL
-444 RAKIGYVPQE
+444 REKIGYVPQE

-469 KPEATAEEVLH
+469 NPDATPEEIMH

-486 MGRDLSQFA
+486 MGRDLSQFT
-495 DGVETMVGEK
+495 DGVKTMVGEK

-573 HQILVLDDGQIV
+573 QLILVLDAGQIV
-585 ERGTHDELMRL
+585 ERGTHDELMQKN
-596 DGWYANQ
+596 GWYAEQ

>member
-1 MVLGMKSMPAK
+1 
-12 LQQAY
+12 
-17 FSRLRGKLFLHEWR
+17 
-31 EVNGMQTMRQL
+31 MQTLRQL
-42 WWFFRAYWKRYAVG
+42 SWFFRAHWKRYVVG
-56 IAFLFF
+56 ISFLFF

-69 PPRLIGETVDDI
+69 PPRLIGETVDSI
-81 RNSSLTSAA
+81 RNSSLTASA
-90 LTRTVAILLLLGLV
+90 LTQTMVILLTLGVLLYV
-104 LYGMRFV
+104 MRFI

-136 RMTPSFYQRRRSGD
+136 RMSPSFYHRKRSGD
-150 LMAIATNDIPAIEQT
+150 LMAVATNDIPAIEQT

-178 MTTLTL
+178 MTLLTL
-184 AVMMTSIDWRLTL
+184 GVMVTVIDWKLTL

-218 ERFYLAQEAFGEM
+218 DRFYLAQEAFGEM

-236 QSISGVR
+236 QSVSGVR
-243 VLRAFVQEEA
+243 VLRAFVQEQA
-253 DVEAFR
+253 DVEAYR

-280 PTIAIIIGFSF
+280 PTIGIIIGFSF

-299 YLVIASSISLGDLVA
+299 YLVFNSSISLGDLVA

-337 RGGASHKRLTELLVE
+337 RGGASHKRYSELLVE
-352 QPEVTEKEQPVS
+352 QPNVAEPEHPITCVTR
-364 VVPANTVE
+364 NTVE
-372 ARHFSFVYPGG
+372 ARHFSFCYPGT
-383 EKPALRDI
+383 EKPALSDI
-391 SFSLGEGETLGI
+391 SFTLGEGETLGI

-418 LHLYPIKPDSLFV
+418 LHQYRMNEESLFV
-431 GGVPIEDL
+431 GGVAIEQL
-439 SFAAL
+439 SFDAL
-444 RAKIGYVPQE
+444 REKIGYVPQE
-454 HLLFSRTIAENVAFG
+454 HLLFSRTIAQNVAFG
-469 KPEATAEEVLH
+469 RPDASSEEVLR

-486 MGRDLSQFA
+486 MGRDLEQFRE
-495 DGVETMVGEK
+495 GLQTMVGEK

-512 QKQRISIARALLM
+512 QKQRISIARALLIN
-525 DADILILDDS
+525 ADILILDDS

-548 RHLRQERAGKTTII
+548 RHLRQERANKTTII

-573 HQILVLDDGQIV
+573 QLILVLDEGRIV
-585 ERGTHDELMRL
+585 ERGTHDELMTRN
-596 DGWYANQ
+596 GWYAQQ

-610 QDVAG
+610 QDVTG

>member
-1 MVLGMKSMPAK
+1 MHTL
-12 LQQAY
+12 
-17 FSRLRGKLFLHEWR
+17 
-31 EVNGMQTMRQL
+31 RQL
-42 WWFFRAYWKRYAVG
+42 SWFFKAHWKRYSIG
-56 IAFLFF
+56 ITFLFL
-62 IDVLMLW
+62 IDVLVLW
-69 PPRLIGETVDDI
+69 PPRLIGDTVDSI
-81 RNSSLTSAA
+81 RNSSLTTAE
-90 LTRTVAILLLLGLV
+90 LMKTVLILLSLGLV
-104 LYGMRFV
+104 LYGMRYM

-124 RTLRERLFAHLT
+124 KTLRERLFSHLT
-136 RMTPSFYQRRRSGD
+136 RMSPSFYHRKRSGD
-150 LMAIATNDIPAIEQT
+150 LMAVATNDIPAIEQT
-165 ASTGVLTLVDSLF
+165 ASTGVLTLVDALF
-178 MTTLTL
+178 MTLLTL
-184 AVMMTSIDWRLTL
+184 IVMLTSIDWKLTL

-204 FLAWSTAYYGKLLH
+204 FLAWSTAYYGRLLH

-236 QSISGVR
+236 QSVSGVR
-243 VLRAFVQEEA
+243 VLRAFVQEKA
-253 DVEAFR
+253 DVEAYR

-299 YLVIASSISLGDLVA
+299 YLVFTSVISLGELVA

-337 RGGASHKRLTELLVE
+337 RGGASHKRLSELLVE
-352 QPEVTEKEQPVS
+352 EPDVAEQEHPVS
-364 VVPANTVE
+364 AVASNTVE
-372 ARHFSFVYPGG
+372 ARHFTFTYPGT

-391 SFSLGEGETLGI
+391 TFTLGEGETLGI

-418 LHLYPIKPDSLFV
+418 LHQYQMNESSLFV
-431 GGVPIEDL
+431 GGVPIESL
-439 SFAAL
+439 SLFAL
-444 RAKIGYVPQE
+444 REKIGYVPQE
-454 HLLFSRTIAENVAFG
+454 HLLFSRSIEANVVFG
-469 KPEATAEEVLH
+469 KPGASAAEVLH

-486 MGRDLSQFA
+486 MGSDLLQFRE
-495 DGVETMVGEK
+495 GVQTMVGEK

-535 LSAVDARTEESIL
+535 LSAVDARTEESIV
-548 RHLRQERAGKTTII
+548 RHLRKERTGKTTII

-573 HQILVLDDGQIV
+573 QLILVLDEGQIV
-585 ERGTHDELMRL
+585 ERGTHDELMQQN
-596 DGWYANQ
+596 GWYAEQ
-603 YRRQQME
+603 FRRQQME

>member
-1 MVLGMKSMPAK
+1 
-12 LQQAY
+12 
-17 FSRLRGKLFLHEWR
+17 
-31 EVNGMQTMRQL
+31 MQTLRQL
-42 WWFFRAYWKRYAVG
+42 SWFFKAHWKRYSIG
-56 IAFLFF
+56 ITFLFL
-62 IDVLMLW
+62 IDILVLW
-69 PPRLIGETVDDI
+69 PPRLIGDTVDSI
-81 RNSSLTSAA
+81 RNSSLTTAD
-90 LTRTVAILLLLGLV
+90 LMKTVLILLSLGLI
-104 LYGMRFV
+104 LYGMRYM

-124 RTLRERLFAHLT
+124 KTLRERLFSHLT
-136 RMTPSFYQRRRSGD
+136 RMSPSFYHRKRSGD
-150 LMAIATNDIPAIEQT
+150 LMAVATNDIPAIEQT

-178 MTTLTL
+178 MTLLTL
-184 AVMMTSIDWRLTL
+184 IVMLTAIDWKLTL

-204 FLAWSTAYYGKLLH
+204 FLAWSTAYYGRLLH

-236 QSISGVR
+236 QSVSGVR
-243 VLRAFVQEEA
+243 VLRAFVQEKA
-253 DVEAFR
+253 DVEAYR

-299 YLVIASSISLGDLVA
+299 YLVFTSVISLGELVA

-337 RGGASHKRLTELLVE
+337 RGGASHKRLSELLVE
-352 QPEVTEKEQPVS
+352 EPDVAEQEHPVS
-364 VVPANTVE
+364 AVASNTVE
-372 ARHFSFVYPGG
+372 ARRFTFFYPGT

-391 SFSLGEGETLGI
+391 TFDLDEGETLGI

-418 LHLYPIKPDSLFV
+418 LHQYQMNESSLFV
-431 GGVPIEDL
+431 GGVPIESL
-439 SFAAL
+439 SLSAL
-444 RAKIGYVPQE
+444 REKIGYVPQE
-454 HLLFSRTIAENVAFG
+454 HLLFSRSIEANVAFG
-469 KPEATAEEVLH
+469 KPGASAEEVLH

-486 MGRDLSQFA
+486 MGSDLLQFRE
-495 DGVETMVGEK
+495 GVQTMVGEK

-548 RHLRQERAGKTTII
+548 RHLRQERTGKTTII

-573 HQILVLDDGQIV
+573 QLILVLDEGQIV
-585 ERGTHDELMRL
+585 ERGTHDELMQQN
-596 DGWYANQ
+596 GWYAEQ
-603 YRRQQME
+603 FRRQQME